1 MLVRLD
7 LPYADVRAGDL
18 RHSIGGDPLPAL
30 DTLVADTPLWR
41 VELRLLGCSHQAL
54 VDGGEEICET
64 VACEPGRDGALPP
77 HSRGGARTGDYAFR
91 ARVEHLTPSAYEA
104 RAEALLAVAA
114 NDPRALVGVFPSDGG
129 AAFTALRL
137 DALPGQVAWSTWH
150 GYPQTGELVVTE
162 SRLEARR

>member
-1 MLVRLD
+1 VLVRLE

-18 RHSIGGDPLPAL
+18 RHSVGGDPLPAL
-30 DTLVADTPLWR
+30 DTLIADTPYWR

-64 VACEPGRDGALPP
+64 VACEPGLEGALPP
-77 HSRGGARTGDYAFR
+77 LSIGGARTGDYAFR
-91 ARVEHLTPSAYEA
+91 ARVERLSPPAYEA

-114 NDPRALVGVFPSDGG
+114 NDPHALVGVFPSAAG

-137 DALPGQVAWSTWH
+137 DTLPGQVAWSTWH
-150 GYPQTGELVVTE
+150 GYPQSGELVVTE